1 MADNPVKRISAFV
14 LALSIIVLPFFAFAA
29 GGLVPCDGTGDSKC
43 TFSSFVLLLNNI
55 IDFLITAV
63 ALPVSAIL
71 FAWAGFLYLTAAGNG
86 SQISKAHGI
95 FKNVF
100 VGLILTLAAWLII
113 NLVTMTLAGKG
124 INQLLG
130 Q

>member
-1 MADNPVKRISAFV
+1 MTENPVKRVGAFV
-14 LALSIIVLPFFAFAA
+14 LALCIFALPFFVFAQD
-29 GGLVPCDGTGDSKC
+29 GLVPCDGADCNFGK
-43 TFSSFVLLLNNI
+43 FVELINNI
-55 IDFLITAV
+55 IDFLIKAV

-113 NLVTMTLAGKG
+113 NLVTVTLTGDG